1 MLIINFKL
9 FVFILAASIIIITG
23 LFHSAFAALLVIIVP
38 EAFINHF
45 AHAIMHVYS
54 GARGRCQVKNGQYE
68 CQQFFHFN
76 AKVLLKNALVLH
88 NYGKKLQFI
97 VINQAFYI
105 YPELINTKH
114 VLRLYMEILILQL
127 IYFCFHFRNFFFLG
141 FNDLF

>member
-54 GARGRCQVKNGQYE
+54 GARGRYQVKNGQYE

-114 VLRLYMEILILQL
+114 VLRLYIEI
-127 IYFCFHFRNFFFLG
+127 FNFAAHLFLLSFPQFLLPG
-141 FNDLF
+141 L

>member
-9 FVFILAASIIIITG
+9 FVFILAASIIIITC

-114 VLRLYMEILILQL
+114 VLRLYIEI
-127 IYFCFHFRNFFFLG
+127 FNFAAHLFLLSFQQFLLPG
-141 FNDLF
+141 L